1 MPRQL
6 VPLAVPDV
14 SAFARALAS
23 SLAQHQAEHGA
34 PPAHQAL
41 LNLLARAAGQRNHQA
56 ARAAAP
62 PKLATPVDTPRAT
75 PRLTPHAAKALTQFD
90 TQGRLVRWPNK
101 YSVQVLALWVLWM
114 QFDGRRVYTE
124 REVNEVLKAWHSYG
138 DHATLRRELVNHR
151 LLQRKSDCSEYR
163 KCAHRPSEEVR
174 ALLVA
179 WRALVPRRTGVRFT
193 QAPMS

>member
-1 MPRQL
+1 MPRQPI
-6 VPLAVPDV
+6 PLAVPDV
-14 SAFARALAS
+14 SAFARALATG
-23 SLAQHQAEHGA
+23 LAQHQAEHGA

-56 ARAAAP
+56 VRATAP
-62 PKLATPVDTPRAT
+62 PRLATPVDHPRAA
-75 PRLTPHAAKALTQFD
+75 PPLTAHAAKALSQFD
-90 TQGRLVRWPNK
+90 TRGRLVRWPHK

-138 DHATLRRELVNHR
+138 DHATLRRELINHG
-151 LLQRKSDCSEYR
+151 LMQRKDDCSEYR
-163 KCAHRPSEEVR
+163 KCAQRPGDEVR

-179 WRALVPRRTGVRFT
+179 WRALVPRRTGMRFT